1 MFVNTNVINRFPQ
14 VFPQN
19 LSARQFRLA
28 IRSVVQI
35 TTPPSPLANSHPLL
49 ASIILELV
57 HDRALH
63 ASSAALTPPPESQ
76 GALDM
81 AVDPPLSEQAVLI
94 LALID
99 SICFL
104 RVDNLEEWLPL
115 AAKLISR
122 VQNTEMRAV
131 CIQRL
136 WDALSSGE
144 MNHENAHFCVTWWST
159 RGGRELVLFDTETES
174 SNDLHMSGAIE
185 TTDRQN
191 KL

>member
-1 MFVNTNVINRFPQ
+1 
-14 VFPQN
+14 
-19 LSARQFRLA
+19 
-28 IRSVVQI
+28 VQI

-57 HDRALH
+57 HGRACQ
-63 ASSAALTPPPESQ
+63 ASSTALPSPPQSQ
-76 GALDM
+76 GAVDVV
-81 AVDPPLSEQAVLI
+81 VDPPLSEQAVLI

-104 RVDNLEEWLPL
+104 RVEDLEEWLPL

-122 VQNTEMRAV
+122 VQNAEMRAV

-174 SNDLHMSGAIE
+174 SNDSHMSGAIE
-185 TTDRQN
+185 TTERQN

>member
-1 MFVNTNVINRFPQ
+1 VDNNVINRFPQ

-35 TTPPSPLANSHPLL
+35 TTPPSPIANSHPLL

-63 ASSAALTPPPESQ
+63 ASSAALPPPPESQ

-81 AVDPPLSEQAVLI
+81 AVDPLLSEQAVLI

-122 VQNTEMRAV
+122 VRNTEMRAV

-136 WDALSSGE
+136 WEALSSGE